1 MKKQFVAV
9 LVAGILLMGASIL
22 MGAQSQPQ
30 TQTPPPKTAAKQPQA
45 KTQQEYDA
53 FKKFEG
59 EPDMAKKALAGEQF
73 IKDYPD
79 SELTGPYATPLLVD
93 AYQRLNNF
101 QKVVE
106 YGEKALLANPPQQT
120 VLFIYQ
126 AIVIAYQQL
135 NNYEKT
141 VEWSEKFLTADH
153 NNTFAL
159 YMLAT
164 VVPERIKDD
173 DLDRQQKLDHTTDY
187 AKKLLEVTNT
197 TQKPATITEDQWK
210 MQRSQLQGGAYS
222 ALGFVALHK
231 KNYDEAISEY
241 KKSLEVYPK
250 DAIAYYRLG
259 LSYSFA
265 KKNDEALKA
274 LATSVAMNG
283 PAQAR
288 SYLEQLY
295 KAKNNGSLDGLDK
308 VIGEAASGLK

>member
-9 LVAGILLMGASIL
+9 LVAIILFGGASTH
-22 MGAQSQPQ
+22 MAAQPQ
-30 TQTPPPKTAAKQPQA
+30 AKTQTPPPKAAAKQPQA

-59 EPDMAKKALAGEQF
+59 ETDLAKKALAGEQF
-73 IKDYPD
+73 IKDFPD
-79 SELTGPYATPLLVD
+79 SELIGPYATPLLVD

-101 QKVVE
+101 QKVVD
-106 YGEKALLANPPQQT
+106 YGEKALLSNPPQQT
-120 VLFIYQ
+120 ALFVYQ
-126 AIVIAYQQL
+126 AIVVAYQQL
-135 NNYEKT
+135 NSYEKT
-141 VEWSEKFLTADH
+141 VEWAEKFLTADP

-164 VVPERIKDD
+164 VIPERIKDD
-173 DLDRQQKLDHTTDY
+173 DLDRQQKLDHTTEY
-187 AKKLLEVTNT
+187 AKKLLEVANAM
-197 TQKPATITEDQWK
+197 QKPAAITEDQWK
-210 MQRSQLQGGAYS
+210 MQKAQLQGGGYS

-274 LATSVAMNG
+274 LVTSVAMNG
-283 PAQAR
+283 PTQAR

-308 VIGEAASGLK
+308 MISEASSGLR

>member
-1 MKKQFVAV
+1 MKKLSVAALVAV
-9 LVAGILLMGASIL
+9 ILLVGASPL
-22 MGAQSQPQ
+22 RAAQPQAQ

-45 KTQQEYDA
+45 KTQQELDA
-53 FKKFEG
+53 YKKFES
-59 EPDMAKKALAGEQF
+59 EPDIAKKAVAGEQF
-73 IKDYPD
+73 IKDYPE
-79 SELTGPYATPLLVD
+79 SELIGPYASPLLVD
-93 AYQRLNNF
+93 VYQRLNNF
-101 QKVVE
+101 KKVVE
-106 YGEKALLANPPQQT
+106 YGEKALSANPPQQT
-120 VLFIYQ
+120 TLFVYQ

-135 NNYEKT
+135 NDYEKT
-141 VEWSEKFLTADH
+141 VEWAEKYLKVDP
-153 NNTFAL
+153 NNAFAL

-164 VVPERIKDD
+164 VIPERVKED

-187 AKKLLEVTNT
+187 AKKLLEVTNSM
-197 TQKPATITEDQWK
+197 QKPAPMTEDQWK
-210 MQRSQLQGGAYS
+210 MQKAQLQGGAYS
-222 ALGFVALHK
+222 ALAFVAMHK
-231 KNYDEAISEY
+231 KSYDEAISEY

-308 VIGEAASGLK
+308 MISETASGLK